1 MAEAGADETSAER
14 VIVDSYQPDANFVS
28 ARRVDVAAT
37 PERVWEVLPD
47 LPVALRSSLVAKVGA
62 VPLLFA
68 SLLRGEHGR
77 GAVEFGRTP
86 WTFRE
91 GVVLAGAFVVDRV
104 DPGREVVL
112 VGRHRIAEFATNFYI
127 EPMGGGRS
135 RLYNV
140 TRAKFRTT
148 GLGHIYL
155 AGVHVFHNLYVDR
168 WLRAL
173 KRRAES
179 G

>member
-1 MAEAGADETSAER
+1 
-14 VIVDSYQPDANFVS
+14 VIVDAYQPDANFVS
-28 ARRVDVAAT
+28 ARSIEVAAA
-37 PERVWEVLPD
+37 PERMWEVLPE
-47 LPVALRSSLVAKVGA
+47 LPVALRGSPLAKVGA
-62 VPLLFA
+62 VPLLLA

-77 GAVEFGRTP
+77 GAVDFGRTP

-91 GVVLAGAFVVDRV
+91 GVVLAGLFSVDRV

-112 VGRHRIAEFATNFYI
+112 VGRHRMADYATNFYI
-127 EPMGGGRS
+127 EPMGNGQS

-148 GLGHIYL
+148 GLGRIYL
-155 AGVHVFHNLYVDR
+155 AGVRVFHNLYVDR
-168 WLRAL
+168 WLRTL

-179 G
+179 R

>member
-1 MAEAGADETSAER
+1 M
-14 VIVDSYQPDANFVS
+14 VDSNHPHANFIR
-28 ARRVDVAAT
+28 ARHVEVAAA

-47 LPVALRSSLVAKVGA
+47 LPVALRSSLLAKVGA

-86 WTFRE
+86 WTLRE
-91 GVVLAGAFVVDRV
+91 GVVLAGAFAVDRV

-112 VGRHRIAEFATNFYI
+112 VGRRRIAEFATNFYI
-127 EPMGGGRS
+127 EPIGAGRS

-140 TRAKFRTT
+140 PRAKFRPT

>member
-1 MAEAGADETSAER
+1 M
-14 VIVDSYQPDANFVS
+14 IVDAYQPDANFIS
-28 ARRVDVAAT
+28 ARRIEVGAA

-47 LPVALRSSLVAKVGA
+47 LPVALRGSLFARVGA
-62 VPLLFA
+62 VPLLLA

-77 GAVEFGRTP
+77 GVVDFGRTP

-91 GVVLAGAFVVDRV
+91 GVVLAGAFSVDRV
-104 DPGREVVL
+104 DPGREVVF
-112 VGRHRIAEFATNFYI
+112 VGRHRMAEFATNFYI

-148 GLGHIYL
+148 VLGRIYL

-173 KRRAES
+173 KRRAEA

>member
-1 MAEAGADETSAER
+1 
-14 VIVDSYQPDANFVS
+14 VIVDTYHPDANFIS
-28 ARRVDVAAT
+28 ARQVEVAAA

-47 LPVALRSSLVAKVGA
+47 LPVALRGSPLARVGA
-62 VPLLFA
+62 VPLLLA

-77 GAVEFGRTP
+77 GVVDFGRTP

-91 GVVLAGAFVVDRV
+91 GVVLAGVFSVDRV

-112 VGRHRIAEFATNFYI
+112 VGRHRMAEFATNFYI
-127 EPMGGGRS
+127 EPMVGGRT

-140 TRAKFRTT
+140 TRAKFRMTA
-148 GLGHIYL
+148 LGRLYL
-155 AGVHVFHNLYVDR
+155 AGVHVFHGVYVDS

-173 KRRAES
+173 KRRAEA

>member
-1 MAEAGADETSAER
+1 M
-14 VIVDSYQPDANFVS
+14 IVDAYQPDANFIS
-28 ARRVDVAAT
+28 ARRIEVGAA

-47 LPVALRSSLVAKVGA
+47 LPVALRGSLFARVGA
-62 VPLLFA
+62 VPLLLA

-77 GAVEFGRTP
+77 GVVDFGRTP
-86 WTFRE
+86 WILRE
-91 GVVLAGAFVVDRV
+91 GVVLAGAFSVDRV
-104 DPGREVVL
+104 DAGREVVL
-112 VGRHRIAEFATNFYI
+112 VGRHRMAEFATNFYI

-135 RLYNV
+135 RLHNV

-148 GLGHIYL
+148 AVGRLYL
-155 AGVHVFHNLYVDR
+155 AGVHVFHGVYVDS

-173 KRRAES
+173 KRRAEA

>member
-1 MAEAGADETSAER
+1 
-14 VIVDSYQPDANFVS
+14 VIVDAYQPDANFVS
-28 ARRVDVAAT
+28 ARQVEVGAT
-37 PERVWEVLPD
+37 PERVWVVLPE
-47 LPVALRSSLVAKVGA
+47 LPVALRSSLLARVGA
-62 VPLLFA
+62 VPLMFA
-68 SLLRGEHGR
+68 SVLRGEHGR
-77 GAVEFGRTP
+77 GVVEFGRTP

-91 GVVLAGAFVVDRV
+91 GVVLAGVFSVDRV

-112 VGRHRIAEFATNFYI
+112 VGRHRMAEFATNFYI
-127 EPMGGGRS
+127 EPMGGARS

-148 GLGHIYL
+148 GLGRIYL
-155 AGVHVFHNLYVDR
+155 AGVRVFHNLYVDR

>member
-1 MAEAGADETSAER
+1 
-14 VIVDSYQPDANFVS
+14 VIVDTYHPDANFVS
-28 ARRVDVAAT
+28 ARQVEVAAA
-37 PERVWEVLPD
+37 PGRVWEVLPD
-47 LPVALRSSLVAKVGA
+47 LPVALRGSPLAKVGA
-62 VPLLFA
+62 VLLLLA
-68 SLLRGEHGR
+68 SVLRGEHGR
-77 GAVEFGRTP
+77 GVVEFGRTP

-91 GVVLAGAFVVDRV
+91 GVVLAGVFSVDRV

-112 VGRHRIAEFATNFYI
+112 VGRHRMAEFATNFYI

-148 GLGHIYL
+148 GLGRIYL
-155 AGVHVFHNLYVDR
+155 AGVHVFHNQYVDR

>member
-1 MAEAGADETSAER
+1 M
-14 VIVDSYQPDANFVS
+14 IVDAYHPDANFVS
-28 ARRVDVAAT
+28 ARQVEVAAS

-47 LPVALRSSLVAKVGA
+47 LPVALRGSRLARVGA
-62 VPLLFA
+62 VPLLLA
-68 SLLRGEHGR
+68 SLLRGERGR
-77 GAVEFGRTP
+77 GVVDFGRTP

-91 GVVLAGAFVVDRV
+91 GVVLAGVFSVDRV

-112 VGRHRIAEFATNFYI
+112 IGRHRMAEFATNFYI
-127 EPMGGGRS
+127 KPMGSDRS

-140 TRAKFRTT
+140 TRATFRTT
-148 GLGHIYL
+148 GLGRIYL

>member
-1 MAEAGADETSAER
+1 M
-14 VIVDSYQPDANFVS
+14 IVDTYHPDANFVS
-28 ARRVDVAAT
+28 ARQVEVTAA
-37 PERVWEVLPD
+37 PERVWEVLPE
-47 LPVALRSSLVAKVGA
+47 LPVALRSSLLAKVGA
-62 VPLLFA
+62 VPLMFA
-68 SLLRGEHGR
+68 SVLRGEQGR
-77 GAVEFGRTP
+77 GVVEFGRTP
-86 WTFRE
+86 WTFHE
-91 GVVLAGAFVVDRV
+91 GVVLAGTFLVDRV

-148 GLGHIYL
+148 GLGRIYL

-173 KRRAES
+173 KGRAES